1 MGGYFLYHR
10 QGQVIDCREGDAQM
24 SSVWQKTK
32 FWLGFGTEEE
42 FPSGGY
48 MEQDPDMRLVP
59 QAPESQQPLSNDT
72 GSVRPIPST
81 ESPEPEAQGEQA
93 RTSFVRPI
101 PSTSAKPSVVT
112 PMSFDDA
119 KDVGDCFRGGQAVIV
134 NLQHSSREVARRL
147 IDFSS
152 GLCYG
157 LDGRMERVADQVYL
171 LTPSNVEVS
180 AEERR
185 RMEESDF
192 QNS

>member
-1 MGGYFLYHR
+1 
-10 QGQVIDCREGDAQM
+10 M

-42 FPSGGY
+42 FAPGGY
-48 MEQDPDMRLVP
+48 PEQDSDMRLVP
-59 QAPESQQPLSNDT
+59 QGPQEGRPPGADV
-72 GSVRPIPST
+72 GSVRPIPPT
-81 ESPEPEAQGEQA
+81 EASEAEGTAEQP

-101 PSTSAKPSVVT
+101 PSTSSKPSVVS
-112 PMSFDDA
+112 PISFDDA

-157 LDGRMERVADQVYL
+157 LDGRMERVADHVYL
-171 LTPSNVEVS
+171 LTPTNVEVS
-180 AEERR
+180 VEERR
-185 RMEESDF
+185 RMEQADYQKS
-192 QNS
+192 

>member
-1 MGGYFLYHR
+1 
-10 QGQVIDCREGDAQM
+10 M

-42 FPSGGY
+42 FAPRDY
-48 MEQDPDMRLVP
+48 PEQDPDMRLI
-59 QAPESQQPLSNDT
+59 SQMPAEDYSVGDNT
-72 GSVRPIPST
+72 GSVRPVPQTDPSDADDADGQ
-81 ESPEPEAQGEQA
+81 P

-101 PSTSAKPSVVT
+101 PSTASKPSVVT

-134 NLQHSSREVARRL
+134 NLQHGSREIARRL
-147 IDFSS
+147 IDFAS

-157 LDGRMERVADQVYL
+157 LDGRMERVADHVYL

-185 RMEESDF
+185 RMEQADYQGS
-192 QNS
+192 